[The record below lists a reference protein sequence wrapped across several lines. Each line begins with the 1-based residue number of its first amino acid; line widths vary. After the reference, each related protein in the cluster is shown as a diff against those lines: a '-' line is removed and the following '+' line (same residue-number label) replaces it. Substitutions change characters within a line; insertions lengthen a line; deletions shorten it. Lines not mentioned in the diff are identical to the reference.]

1 VNEEEIERATKHISG
16 LLVSAMVKAFWM
28 GAACAFAT
36 FMIALAVTTY
46 AKAHSWY
53 ELECCDTRD
62 CEPIPADQVKV
73 TPEGFITPDGQLIP
87 FASARV
93 SADRDYH
100 WCKYQ
105 KNSTAVI
112 WPHEK
117 RACFYAPAGGM

>member
-1 VNEEEIERATKHISG
+1 MERYMEWLMAIMLTVVTAF
-16 LLVSAMVKAFWM
+16 LTFAMAFL
-28 GAACAFAT
+28 
-36 FMIALAVTTY
+36 ALSMWSDI